1 MSIKLVVVSDSHGL
15 IAPLSYIKSKHSDA
29 DYFIHCGDICL
40 SKSNAS
46 GFEVICGNCDD
57 PAQYPCNGKIL
68 ELAGHRI
75 MVIHGH
81 VLFDSETDVDTAIKK
96 VAESAKRNHCDIAF
110 FGHLH
115 IYCDVFVDGIR
126 VCSPGSIWHNRD
138 GSTPSYMSVQI
149 SECVVNITKET
160 YAPY

>member
-1 MSIKLVVVSDSHGL
+1 MFSLFWIFSNHLNIFSVCGENLEKGGIMLIKL
-15 IAPLSYIKSKHSDA
+15 I
-29 DYFIHCGDICL
+29 
-40 SKSNAS
+40 
-46 GFEVICGNCDD
+46 EVICGNCDD

-126 VCSPGSIWHNRD
+126 VCNPGSIWHNRD
-138 GSTPSYMSVQI
+138 GFTPSYMSVQI